1 MIIKSV
7 RVRNFRCIRDEAL
20 ECGSLT
26 VLVGPNGSGKS
37 SFLRAIDLFYTL
49 AAKISEEDFYA
60 RNTSQPIIITI
71 TFIDLTDEE
80 KRLYKPYLEN
90 GSLTIEKEISFP
102 GGRGNEKYF
111 GSRMR
116 NPDFQGIRSVD
127 SASDKR
133 TAYNELRQQGQYSEL
148 PTVSRA
154 EDIEPILEEWERNHP
169 DQCQRMRDEGQFFG
183 FREVGGARLERFT
196 GFVFVPAV
204 KDASEDASE
213 GRNSP
218 LTQLIDLVVRQVLQ
232 RKPELEQFRTDAQ
245 GKYKELMNEK
255 NLPEL
260 PQLADDLTKTLQT
273 YVAEAQVN
281 LRWEVSELDVPIPL
295 ASAMLVEDDFEG
307 DVSRKGHGLQRA
319 FILTLLQHLTLI
331 RGTMKTIRMEEAS
344 TEPTEEAMTGHTEH
358 SPSPI
363 IPNLVI
369 AIEEPELYQHPNRQR
384 HLAKVFLQLSQPGL
398 GLESGGRI
406 QVIYSTHSPIF
417 VGVERI
423 DQIRLLRKE
432 RCENNL
438 PKETRVKFTTMARI
452 AKKIEDATEHPAT
465 AASAQSRLVN
475 IMSPWVNEGFFAG
488 VVVLVEGESDRAAI
502 IEVAKQTGEDFE
514 KTGIS
519 VIPVMGKTKLD
530 RPHLIF
536 TELGIST
543 YIIFDCDKSKGKNGH
558 PETNKLLLKLC
569 GCTEEESP
577 KTSVRGNMACFEENL
592 LATLREEIGDQLYE
606 QLLNQYSSE
615 LGYSPPEEGEGN
627 PLVISKIIEDAY
639 KEGRRVKSLEDIVKS
654 IVVLK
659 RGR

>member
-7 RVRNFRCIRDEAL
+7 RGRNFRCIRDEAL

-133 TAYNELRQQGQYSEL
+133 TAYNELRQQGQYSEF
-148 PTVSRA
+148 PTVRRSD
-154 EDIEPILEEWERNHP
+154 DIEPILEGWERDHP
-169 DQCQRMRDEGQFFG
+169 DRCQRMPDSEQFFG
-183 FREVGGARLERFT
+183 FQEVGSARLERFT
-196 GFVFVPAV
+196 DFIFVPAV
-204 KDASEDASE
+204 KDAAEDASE
-213 GRNSP
+213 GRSSP
-218 LTQLIDLVVRQVLQ
+218 LTQLIDRVVRQVLQ
-232 RKPELEQFRTDAQ
+232 QKPELEQFRTTTRK
-245 GKYKELMNEK
+245 KYKELTDEK

-273 YVAEAQVN
+273 YVAEAKVK
-281 LRWEVSELDVPIPL
+281 LRWEASELDVPIPL

-319 FILTLLQHLTLI
+319 FILALLQHLAVIKGMRKIETQE
-331 RGTMKTIRMEEAS
+331 GTTGLAEGNMKEKGRLDTA
-344 TEPTEEAMTGHTEH
+344 
-358 SPSPI
+358 PI
-363 IPNLVI
+363 TPNLVI

-475 IMSPWVNEGFFAG
+475 IMSPWVNEGFFAD

-502 IEVAKQTGEDFE
+502 IEVAKQTGEYFE

-615 LGYSPPEEGEGN
+615 LGYSPPKEGEEN

-654 IVVLK
+654 IVALK